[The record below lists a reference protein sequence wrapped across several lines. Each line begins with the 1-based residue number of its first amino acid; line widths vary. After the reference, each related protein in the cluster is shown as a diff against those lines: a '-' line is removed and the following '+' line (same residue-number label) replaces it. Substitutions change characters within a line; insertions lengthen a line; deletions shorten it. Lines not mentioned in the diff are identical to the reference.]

1 MKLEHYQALAYA
13 IETDSN
19 LKFENYQLGAEKCIN
34 ELRRKIQSLE
44 NQIYMTQT
52 RQSLFGQETP
62 SSQSMSLSN
71 QKKGIFVFNDQESE
85 NQGLGH
91 TVMNDSS

>member
-1 MKLEHYQALAYA
+1 
-13 IETDSN
+13 
-19 LKFENYQLGAEKCIN
+19 
-34 ELRRKIQSLE
+34 
-44 NQIYMTQT
+44 MTQT

-62 SSQSMSLSN
+62 SSQSMSMSN